1 MPMPEAMETHG
12 RSASLKKQQG
22 TVRAAFEA
30 FGECDEECAKVYG
43 GGLDQLSEETLC
55 HEDVV
60 RRFATFLVEDW
71 RAAGTGEHI
80 GGATVLQYL
89 SVLMNIIVNK
99 YRSSDDAKTKKFC
112 LSLAKHAPEGAWYRG
127 LKAEVRKLCFKR
139 ALENGESLDNSATPV
154 GFQQVKRMA
163 VALAHRSTPRAMET
177 KFALR
182 QTWASGGRAA
192 ESAYLLY
199 TGLKWDYDQQCTV
212 GLWPQLKTFKVK
224 LAVFVA
230 GIDAS
235 TCYYTDWGDVM
246 ALSQPPIFEDGEACF
261 LNTKLSLAAH
271 PARVLGASMK
281 DLRKD
286 CPELPEDVSA
296 GGLRPGVVNYALM
309 HVDPMFLCHTTGH
322 DGKGFSNLFEYM
334 DASVAMAIPGAVVLA
349 GWPAL
354 PRALGKA
361 PVPAD
366 LFCLVTQGNRERME
380 LFVDALFNMHS
391 AAPPMLLQNGDL
403 RPPSARAPPALSCTI
418 RSESERGG
426 TLRPCQAIETVEGM
440 KLYDPGASA
449 DTTLIRWS
457 AE

>member
-182 QTWASGGRAA
+182 QTWA
-192 ESAYLLY
+192 
-199 TGLKWDYDQQCTV
+199 CTV

-246 ALSQPPIFEDGEACF
+246 ALSRPPIFEDGEACF

-296 GGLRPGVVNYALM
+296 GGAPRRGELRHDARRPDVFVPHN
-309 HVDPMFLCHTTGH
+309 GH

-349 GWPAL
+349 GGCATA
-354 PRALGKA
+354 RAARKSAGARRPLR
-361 PVPAD
+361 
-366 LFCLVTQGNRERME
+366 LVTQGNRERME

-403 RPPSARAPPALSCTI
+403 RPAVRACAASIIMHYPERKRRGEARSVHAKL
-418 RSESERGG
+418 
-426 TLRPCQAIETVEGM
+426 IETVEGM

>member
-154 GFQQVKRMA
+154 GFQQVKQMA

-296 GGLRPGVVNYALM
+296 GG
-309 HVDPMFLCHTTGH
+309 
-322 DGKGFSNLFEYM
+322 
-334 DASVAMAIPGAVVLA
+334 
-349 GWPAL
+349 
-354 PRALGKA
+354 
-361 PVPAD
+361 
-366 LFCLVTQGNRERME
+366 
-380 LFVDALFNMHS
+380 
-391 AAPPMLLQNGDL
+391 
-403 RPPSARAPPALSCTI
+403 RAPA
-418 RSESERGG
+418 
-426 TLRPCQAIETVEGM
+426 
-440 KLYDPGASA
+440 
-449 DTTLIRWS
+449 W
-457 AE
+457 